1 MFNRHRQMRI
11 SLAAKCQL
19 LFGAAVVLIITAA
32 LFVPWQRMDQL
43 TEQINERAAR
53 MLCDDAIGDHLSGIP
68 VNVRPTSLPVRSTTR
83 ASTRDARDPA
93 ALELSQAVEGRA
105 ITAPHLALLATAPPE
120 SLTAFER
127 RALKQF
133 TDHPDSDVYAKT
145 LTPAD
150 ALYPEYHYARALRAD
165 AGCVRCHDSA
175 GRISVTPINRGD
187 GTPSTNAATA
197 PALSSAVVGLVSINM
212 RSQVDTNQLL
222 LNRIFL
228 LAAGLLAGTLA
239 LVVFYIITT
248 RLILQPVRVL
258 QETAEKVSKGDLNIR
273 SHLSTGDEFETLSR
287 TLNTMLGN
295 LKESQDQLKAINKGL
310 DLKLNQLAE
319 SNVALYESN
328 RLKSEFLANVSHELR
343 TPLNSILGFAELL
356 RDMNA
361 GEGRQIR
368 YLQNILMSG
377 RNLLE
382 LINDLLDLAKIE
394 AGRMEI
400 RSEPLS
406 VNDLF
411 EGLISIL
418 KPLAEKGALTIV
430 ASVALDVP
438 ILHTDGAKL
447 QQVLYNFLSNA
458 IKFSPAEGK
467 IELTAERDGDD
478 AVRISVADQGPG
490 IHPEQ
495 QQVIFE
501 KFRQIDGSVT
511 REHGGT
517 GLGLAISKELVLL
530 LGGAMGVTSVVGSGA
545 TFWVRLPFRITASQ
559 HDVRRAMV
567 LN

>member
-1 MFNRHRQMRI
+1 MFNRHRPMRI

-19 LFGAAVVLIITAA
+19 LFGAAVVLIISAA

-43 TEQINERAAR
+43 TDQINERAAR

-83 ASTRDARDPA
+83 SSARSTRDPA
-93 ALELSQAVEGRA
+93 AAELSQAIEGRA
-105 ITAPHLALLATAPPE
+105 ITAPHLAFLATAPAE

-127 RALKQF
+127 RAIKHF
-133 TDHPDSDVYAKT
+133 ADHPDSDVFAKM

-150 ALYPEYHYARALRAD
+150 ALYPEYRYARALRAD
-165 AGCVRCHDSA
+165 AGCLRCHATD
-175 GRISVTPINRGD
+175 GKISPL
-187 GTPSTNAATA
+187 
-197 PALSSAVVGLVSINM
+197 ALSATGPTTSLATTGPSSSSDVVGFVSINM

-239 LVVFYIITT
+239 LAVFYIITT

-295 LKESQDQLKAINKGL
+295 LKESQDQLRAINKGL

-361 GEGRQIR
+361 GEGRQTR

-394 AGRMEI
+394 AGRMEV

-411 EGLISIL
+411 EGLVSIL
-418 KPLAEKGALTIV
+418 KPLAEKNGSTVA
-430 ASVALDVP
+430 ASVGLDVP
-438 ILHTDGAKL
+438 ILHTDGPKL

-458 IKFSPAEGK
+458 IKFSPPEGR
-467 IELTAERDGDD
+467 IDLTAEREGDD

-517 GLGLAISKELVLL
+517 GLGLAISKELVTL
-530 LGGAMGVTSVVGSGA
+530 LGGSMGVTSILGSGA
-545 TFWVRLPFRITASQ
+545 TFWVRIPFRITASQ